1 MEWTELSKLG
11 RLLNIV
17 VNIVI
22 RGLLG
27 TDCDPR
33 LLLLLLL
40 VGVGGRY
47 YEVDVAVE
55 GGGVIGR
62 NGLLL
67 ETLDLTLS
75 NQGFGLSIG
84 LLVAAVAVV
93 VASVVVVIVDMMF

>member
-1 MEWTELSKLG
+1 M
-11 RLLNIV
+11 
-17 VNIVI
+17 
-22 RGLLG
+22 
-27 TDCDPR
+27 
-33 LLLLLLL
+33 
-40 VGVGGRY
+40 
-47 YEVDVAVE
+47 
-55 GGGVIGR
+55 IGR